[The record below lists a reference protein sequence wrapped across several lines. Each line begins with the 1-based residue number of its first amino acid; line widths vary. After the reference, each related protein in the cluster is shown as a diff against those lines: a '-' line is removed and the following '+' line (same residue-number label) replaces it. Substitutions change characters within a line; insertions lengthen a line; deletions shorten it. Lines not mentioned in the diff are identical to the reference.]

1 MPKSSMHYCYLANS
15 DDHGAKS
22 CLKKY
27 ESRNAKFGCNMQQ
40 HGKQNQII
48 FLKIFQAGL
57 LDNLLRLSPLLE

>member
-15 DDHGAKS
+15 DDHGARS

-27 ESRNAKFGCNMQQ
+27 VSHNAKFGCNMQQ

-48 FLKIFQAGL
+48 F
-57 LDNLLRLSPLLE
+57 